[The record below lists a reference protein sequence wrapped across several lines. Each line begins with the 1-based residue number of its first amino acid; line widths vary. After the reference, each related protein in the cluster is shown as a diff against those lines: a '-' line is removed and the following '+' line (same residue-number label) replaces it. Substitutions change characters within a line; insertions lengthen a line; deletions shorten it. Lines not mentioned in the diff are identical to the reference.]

1 MKKVSIVLVVLAIL
15 ALASFAVYANCGK
28 CESKSGCAQKAA
40 DTKGCAH
47 GAADKA
53 CCASQKDMMAAMEA
67 LQKDLTTMEKGVPA
81 ADQAAFMK
89 EHQANLKKFMDAH
102 AACQKECKMKE
113 GAKEAPKAATKDAP
127 KT

>member
-1 MKKVSIVLVVLAIL
+1 MKKVSIVLVVLAVL

-28 CESKSGCAQKAA
+28 CESKSSCAQKAS
-40 DTKGCAH
+40 DTKSCAH
-47 GAADKA
+47 GGDAKA
-53 CCASQKDMMAAMEA
+53 CSANQKDMMAAMEA
-67 LQKDLTTMEKGVPA
+67 LQKDLATMDKGVPA

-102 AACQKECKMKE
+102 AACQKDCKMKE
-113 GAKEAPKAATKDAP
+113 GAKEDPKSATKDAP